1 MRLYFK
7 KLIIENFLSF
17 GHSELDLTQQGY
29 VTIHGKNNNIDDF
42 AQSNGSGKSSIFDA
56 LMWCLTGDT
65 VRGNIK
71 NICNILV
78 NDGCYVKL
86 ILDVDGKEC
95 QILRSKDHS
104 EYKSNLSIIVNG
116 EDKSGKGIRDSQKT
130 LEDLFPDLTSQLLGS
145 VVILGQGLPQRFT
158 NNTPSGRKEILE
170 KLSKSDFMIED
181 IKNRA
186 AEYKKSLSDSIRQKE
201 DGLIALK
208 TQVESNNNQIKSF
221 YDKIEELD
229 NIHSNT
235 NLEKLQRSFDN
246 ASTSYSKIQEL
257 LDSKKCTIEDLNKKY
272 NDALISKTLQVE
284 EINNKYC
291 DIVNNLKTLIIEL
304 NLEIKQKKEKLF
316 EIKNIRDICPTCGQR
331 IPNITKPDTADIENS
346 IANLTVKLNG
356 AEEDLDLK
364 IKEKEN
370 ELNAAENNFSSSI
383 NCLNCEIG
391 QINSEIDSYSNN
403 LLSLKKEIEDLG
415 NQLSE
420 QRSLLSTYM
429 NLKSTYESNIS
440 KAQKENV
447 KFNEEILYINK
458 ELDIL
463 NNKLQILNKII
474 TLVNR
479 DFRGYL
485 LTDVISYINCKAKE
499 YSNEIF
505 NTTKIDVKLNGN
517 NLDISYCDKSYE
529 SLSGGEKQKI
539 DIIIQ
544 FSLRDMLCKYLNF
557 ESNILVIDECFD
569 NLDQS
574 GCQQIINLITNKLN
588 VEAIYIIT
596 HHTDIAI
603 PYDKEIFVVK
613 GKDGISEIL

>member
-17 GHSELDLTQQGY
+17 GHSELDLAQQGY
-29 VTIHGKNNNIDDF
+29 VTVHGKNNNIDDF

-95 QILRSKDHS
+95 QILRSKDHG
-104 EYKSNLSIIVNG
+104 EYKSNLSVIING
-116 EDKSGKGIRDSQKT
+116 EDKSGKGIRDSQKI

-208 TQVESNNNQIKSF
+208 TQVEFNNNQIKSF

-229 NIHSNT
+229 NRHSNI
-235 NLEKLQRSFDN
+235 NLEKLQRSFDD
-246 ASTSYSKIQEL
+246 ASISYSKIQEL
-257 LDSKKCTIEDLNKKY
+257 CDSKRGIVEDLNKRY

-316 EIKNIRDICPTCGQR
+316 EIKNIRDICPTCGQK

-370 ELNAAENNFSSSI
+370 ELNSAENNFSSSS
-383 NCLNCEIG
+383 NCLNCEIS

-403 LLSLKKEIEDLG
+403 LLLLKKEIEDLG

-420 QRSLLSTYM
+420 QKSLLSTYM
-429 NLKSTYESNIS
+429 NLKDTYESNIS

-463 NNKLQILNKII
+463 NNRLQILNKII

-485 LTDVISYINCKAKE
+485 LTDVISYINSKAKE

-569 NLDQS
+569 NLDQG

-613 GKDGISEIL
+613 GKDGISKIL

>member
-17 GHSELDLTQQGY
+17 GHSELDLAQQGY
-29 VTIHGKNNNIDDF
+29 VTVQGKNNNIDDF

-104 EYKSNLSIIVNG
+104 EYKSNLSVILNG
-116 EDKSGKGIRDSQKT
+116 EDKSGKGIRDSQKI

-208 TQVESNNNQIKSF
+208 TQVEFNNNQIKSF

-229 NIHSNT
+229 NRHSNI
-235 NLEKLQRSFDN
+235 NLEKLQRSFDD
-246 ASTSYSKIQEL
+246 ASIQYSKIQEL
-257 LDSKKCTIEDLNKKY
+257 CDSKRGIIENLNKKY

-316 EIKNIRDICPTCGQR
+316 EIKNIRDVCPTCGQK

-356 AEEDLDLK
+356 VEEDLDLK

-370 ELNAAENNFSSSI
+370 ELNSAENNFSSSS
-383 NCLNCEIG
+383 NCLNCEIS

-403 LLSLKKEIEDLG
+403 LLLLKKEIEDLG

-429 NLKSTYESNIS
+429 NLKDTYESNIS

-463 NNKLQILNKII
+463 NNRLQILNKII

-485 LTDVISYINCKAKE
+485 LTDVISYINSKAKE

-569 NLDQS
+569 NLDQG

-613 GKDGISEIL
+613 GKDGISKIL

>member
-17 GHSELDLTQQGY
+17 GHSELDLAQQGY
-29 VTIHGKNNNIDDF
+29 VTVQGKNNNIDDF

-104 EYKSNLSIIVNG
+104 EYKSNLSVILNG
-116 EDKSGKGIRDSQKT
+116 EDKSGKGIRDSQKI

-208 TQVESNNNQIKSF
+208 TQVEFNNNQIKSF

-229 NIHSNT
+229 NRHSNI
-235 NLEKLQRSFDN
+235 NLEKLQRSFDD
-246 ASTSYSKIQEL
+246 ASIQYSKIQEL
-257 LDSKKCTIEDLNKKY
+257 CDSKRGIIENLNKKY

-316 EIKNIRDICPTCGQR
+316 EIKNIRDVCPTCGQK

-356 AEEDLDLK
+356 VEEDLDLK

-370 ELNAAENNFSSSI
+370 ELNDAENNFSSSI
-383 NCLNCEIG
+383 NCLNCEIS
-391 QINSEIDSYSNN
+391 QINSEIDSYSND
-403 LLSLKKEIEDLG
+403 LLLLKKEIEDLG

-429 NLKSTYESNIS
+429 NLKDTYESNIS

-463 NNKLQILNKII
+463 NNRLQILNKII

-485 LTDVISYINCKAKE
+485 LTDVISYINSKAKE

-569 NLDQS
+569 NLDQG

-613 GKDGISEIL
+613 GKDGISKIL

>member
-17 GHSELDLTQQGY
+17 GHSELDLAQQGY
-29 VTIHGKNNNIDDF
+29 VTVHGKNNNIDDF

-104 EYKSNLSIIVNG
+104 EYKSNLSVIING
-116 EDKSGKGIRDSQKT
+116 EDKSGKGIRDSQKI

-208 TQVESNNNQIKSF
+208 TQVEFNNNQIKSF

-229 NIHSNT
+229 NRHSNI
-235 NLEKLQRSFDN
+235 NLEKLQRSFDD
-246 ASTSYSKIQEL
+246 ASISYSKIQEL
-257 LDSKKCTIEDLNKKY
+257 CDSKRGIIEDLNKKY

-356 AEEDLDLK
+356 VEEDLDLK

-370 ELNAAENNFSSSI
+370 ELNSAENNFSSSS
-383 NCLNCEIG
+383 NCLNCEIS

-403 LLSLKKEIEDLG
+403 LLLLKKEIEDLG

-429 NLKSTYESNIS
+429 NLKDTYESNIS

-463 NNKLQILNKII
+463 NNRLQILNKII

-485 LTDVISYINCKAKE
+485 LTDVISYINSKAKE

-569 NLDQS
+569 NLDQG

-613 GKDGISEIL
+613 GKDGISKIL